1 MIPLLLAAIL
11 FVLLCVALTD
21 DGFRYLLAQL
31 AKMVLGF
38 GLAALCLAFMAILL
52 INMHH

>member
-1 MIPLLLAAIL
+1 MTHILLAAIL

-31 AKMVLGF
+31 AKMVLGP
-38 GLAALCLAFMAILL
+38 A
-52 INMHH
+52 